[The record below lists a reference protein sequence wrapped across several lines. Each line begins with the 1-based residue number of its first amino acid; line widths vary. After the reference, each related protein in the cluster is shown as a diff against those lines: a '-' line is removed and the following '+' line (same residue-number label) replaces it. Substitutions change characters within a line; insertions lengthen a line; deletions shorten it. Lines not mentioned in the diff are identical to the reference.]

1 MSDIE
6 LFTNWFIK
14 DTGIKYQVIS
24 VIESNVFIRDG
35 QDNIYYEDIDIF
47 KRDFQ
52 EFKEVSDG

>member
-6 LFTNWFIK
+6 LFTNWFSK
-14 DTGIKYQVIS
+14 DIGIKYQVIS

-35 QDNIYYEDIDIF
+35 QGDIYYEDMDIF